1 MQLNLAAGDSLNSS
15 YYPLHVA
22 LQSAHVEV
30 ALQPG
35 VRATLEMGPEPRAK
49 RLPAG
54 PLGSP
59 AAVLDGRLAL
69 PSAPRAKL
77 GAYWGYTVRIAR
89 GLSAAVSECPFQV

>member
-1 MQLNLAAGDSLNSS
+1 MAAGDSSKS
-15 YYPLHVA
+15 HHPLHVA

-35 VRATLEMGPEPRAK
+35 MRATLEMGPEPRAK
-49 RLPAG
+49 RLASG
-54 PLGSP
+54 PLGS
-59 AAVLDGRLAL
+59 AATVLDGRLAL

>member
-1 MQLNLAAGDSLNSS
+1 M
-15 YYPLHVA
+15 HVA
-22 LQSAHVEV
+22 SQSAHVEV

-35 VRATLEMGPEPRAK
+35 MRATLEMGPEPRAK
-49 RLPAG
+49 RLASG
-54 PLGSP
+54 PLGG
-59 AAVLDGRLAL
+59 AATVLDGRLAL